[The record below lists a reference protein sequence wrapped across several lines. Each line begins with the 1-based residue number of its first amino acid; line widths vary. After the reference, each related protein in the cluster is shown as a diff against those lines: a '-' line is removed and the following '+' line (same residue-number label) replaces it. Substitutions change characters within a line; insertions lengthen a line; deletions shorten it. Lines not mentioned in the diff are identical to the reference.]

1 MRIIRHNG
9 YIDSRKRRA
18 RWIAFLGFLML
29 TSTLWIALNP
39 SMLIP
44 AYIAMFI
51 GFVIFN
57 MGMQQVAKW
66 SRNPRNDQF
75 LDALLRDKLSDKYVL
90 LHYAPIGSRK
100 AEHLL
105 LHPGGVLNITMRD
118 LDGTIVQRGP
128 RWTRKGLGLRRIFSF
143 SGPQLGNPSM
153 EAEQGNKEVEAYL
166 ADKQMEFDVNAAIVF
181 FHPEVQL
188 DIEDPIFPVLHGDEL
203 PLFIQDIEPDP
214 SITRAET
221 DELLEPLM
229 EGEKVEAPKTSTRRR
244 PVRRRTA

>member
-9 YIDSRKRRA
+9 YIDSKKRRA
-18 RWIAFLGFLML
+18 RWIAFFGFILL

-44 AYIAMFI
+44 AYIAMFV
-51 GFVIFN
+51 GFIIFN
-57 MGMQQVAKW
+57 VGMQQVAKW

-90 LHYAPIGSRK
+90 LHYAPIGNRK

-105 LHPGGVLNITMRD
+105 LHPGGLLNITMRD
-118 LDGTIVQRGP
+118 LNGTIVERGM

-153 EAEQGNKEVEAYL
+153 ETEQGIKEVEAYL
-166 ADKQMEFDVNAAIVF
+166 AERQLEFDVNGSIVF
-181 FHPEVQL
+181 FHPEVEL
-188 DIEDPIFPVLHGDEL
+188 DIEDPVFPVLHGDEL
-203 PLFIQDIEPDP
+203 SLFIKDLEPDP
-214 SITRAET
+214 TITRTET
-221 DELLEPLM
+221 DAFLEPLM
-229 EGEKVEAPKTSTRRR
+229 EGEKVEAPKVATRRR

>member
-75 LDALLRDKLSDKYVL
+75 LDALQLHPHHRLPRTRVRDVDGGELHRLTLGERDDGLDL
-90 LHYAPIGSRK
+90 LHVCP
-100 AEHLL
+100 
-105 LHPGGVLNITMRD
+105 PT
-118 LDGTIVQRGP
+118 T
-128 RWTRKGLGLRRIFSF
+128 W
-143 SGPQLGNPSM
+143 
-153 EAEQGNKEVEAYL
+153 
-166 ADKQMEFDVNAAIVF
+166 
-181 FHPEVQL
+181 
-188 DIEDPIFPVLHGDEL
+188 
-203 PLFIQDIEPDP
+203 
-214 SITRAET
+214 
-221 DELLEPLM
+221 
-229 EGEKVEAPKTSTRRR
+229 
-244 PVRRRTA
+244 